1 MGELTEIYEQNA
13 EQVFKYLMVLCRNA
27 DVAEELTQE
36 TFYQAV
42 RSIDSYNGE
51 CKMSVWLCQI
61 AKHTYYKFVDKQVK
75 QPQSP
80 HLLNQLPSVENKLI
94 EGEDKIALYR
104 TIHLLE
110 EPYKEIVLLRILG
123 GLSFKEIGE
132 IHLKNENWARV
143 TFYRAKLKLRER
155 GSLEILTA
163 YTNDDKELTI
173 DPAIIQAINDA
184 DRLYIIAV
192 RTSYHAGLIGK
203 QSILRKAH
211 RHQAEGFAGGEL
223 KHGTIA
229 LIEEGIPVFALATR
243 KSVSLNIRGNVKEVV
258 ARGAHPC
265 IISIEGT
272 EEEGDRFVLPPVH
285 ELLTPIVLV
294 VPLQLIAYYASLQR
308 GCDVEKPRNLA
319 KSVTVE

>member
-61 AKHTYYKFVDKQVK
+61 AKHTYYKFVDKQIK
-75 QPQSP
+75 QPQPS
-80 HLLNQLPSVENKLI
+80 HLMNQIPSVENKLI

-123 GLSFKEIGE
+123 GLTFKEIGE

-155 GSLEILTA
+155 GSLNE
-163 YTNDDKELTI
+163 D
-173 DPAIIQAINDA
+173 
-184 DRLYIIAV
+184 
-192 RTSYHAGLIGK
+192 
-203 QSILRKAH
+203 
-211 RHQAEGFAGGEL
+211 
-223 KHGTIA
+223 
-229 LIEEGIPVFALATR
+229 
-243 KSVSLNIRGNVKEVV
+243 
-258 ARGAHPC
+258 
-265 IISIEGT
+265 
-272 EEEGDRFVLPPVH
+272 
-285 ELLTPIVLV
+285 
-294 VPLQLIAYYASLQR
+294 
-308 GCDVEKPRNLA
+308 
-319 KSVTVE
+319 